1 MNSKVLVSILVVS
14 SLLVFGFARDA
25 ASAESK
31 PINIG
36 WTGGSNWSSL
46 PYQVAVDRKFFEK
59 EGLNVRLITMR
70 GTTLM
75 LSALMA
81 DEIDYVTILPFIAG
95 AAVRGLPVKIVASGA
110 KSSGYAII
118 SSPEISSLK
127 GLKGK
132 RIAINS
138 FGSSADF
145 AIFTALSRS
154 GLDPDK
160 DVTLQTISGTPD
172 ARFAALISRAVD
184 ATVVGSPFEYFA
196 EQKGFKTLVSVNEMA
211 ELVKIPIT
219 GISTSQR
226 KIDKQ
231 PDEIVR
237 VLKALRASTLFI
249 QSEREIGI
257 GLMEKNLKLDRIA
270 AEKFYALYREQY
282 NPELSVPNSVVEEWI
297 AVGTFR
303 AKEKEKGG
311 AQAQRVHDWRF
322 AEKARR

>member
-1 MNSKVLVSILVVS
+1 MKSKVSVIALLVS
-14 SLLVFGFARDA
+14 SLVVFGFAA
-25 ASAESK
+25 HGETAERK
-31 PINIG
+31 LINIA

-59 EGLNVRLITMR
+59 EGLHVRLITMR
-70 GTTLM
+70 GTALM

-145 AIFTALSRS
+145 AIYTALSRS

-172 ARFAALISRAVD
+172 ARFAALISRSVD

-196 EQKGFKTLVSVNEMA
+196 EQKGFKTLVSVKEMA
-211 ELVKIPIT
+211 ELVKIPI
-219 GISTSQR
+219 QHC
-226 KIDKQ
+226 
-231 PDEIVR
+231 
-237 VLKALRASTLFI
+237 
-249 QSEREIGI
+249 
-257 GLMEKNLKLDRIA
+257 
-270 AEKFYALYREQY
+270 AEENR
-282 NPELSVPNSVVEEWI
+282 
-297 AVGTFR
+297 
-303 AKEKEKGG
+303 
-311 AQAQRVHDWRF
+311 
-322 AEKARR
+322 

>member
-1 MNSKVLVSILVVS
+1 MQLKVLVIVFLMS
-14 SLLVFGFARDA
+14 SLLVYGFATHP
-25 ASAESK
+25 ASAEGK

-59 EGLNVRLITMR
+59 EGLDIRLITMR

-95 AAVRGLPVKIVASGA
+95 AAVRGLPVKIVPSGA

-145 AIFTALSRS
+145 AIYTA
-154 GLDPDK
+154 
-160 DVTLQTISGTPD
+160 
-172 ARFAALISRAVD
+172 
-184 ATVVGSPFEYFA
+184 
-196 EQKGFKTLVSVNEMA
+196 
-211 ELVKIPIT
+211 
-219 GISTSQR
+219 
-226 KIDKQ
+226 
-231 PDEIVR
+231 
-237 VLKALRASTLFI
+237 
-249 QSEREIGI
+249 
-257 GLMEKNLKLDRIA
+257 
-270 AEKFYALYREQY
+270 
-282 NPELSVPNSVVEEWI
+282 
-297 AVGTFR
+297 
-303 AKEKEKGG
+303 
-311 AQAQRVHDWRF
+311 
-322 AEKARR
+322 

>member
-1 MNSKVLVSILVVS
+1 MKSKVSIIVLLVS
-14 SLLVFGFARDA
+14 SLLVFGFAA
-25 ASAESK
+25 HGKTAESK
-31 PINIG
+31 LINIA

-59 EGLNVRLITMR
+59 EGLHVRLITMR

-95 AAVRGLPVKIVASGA
+95 AAVRGLPVKIIASGA

-145 AIFTALSRS
+145 AIYTALSRS

-160 DVTLQTISGTPD
+160 DVTLQTVSGTPD

-196 EQKGFKTLVSVNEMA
+196 EQKGFKTLVSVREMA

-237 VLKALRASTLFI
+237 VLRALRTATLFI

-257 GLMEKNLKLDRIA
+257 ELMEKTLKLDRGA

-282 NPELSVPNSVVEEWI
+282 NPDLSAPNSVVDEWI

-303 AKEKEKGG
+303 SKEKEKGS
-311 AQAQRVHDWRF
+311 AQAQRVYDWRF
-322 AEKARR
+322 AEKARQ

>member
-1 MNSKVLVSILVVS
+1 
-14 SLLVFGFARDA
+14 
-25 ASAESK
+25 
-31 PINIG
+31 
-36 WTGGSNWSSL
+36 
-46 PYQVAVDRKFFEK
+46 
-59 EGLNVRLITMR
+59 MR

-145 AIFTALSRS
+145 AIYTALSRS

-184 ATVVGSPFEYFA
+184 ATVVSSPFEYFA

-237 VLKALRASTLFI
+237 VLRALRAATLFI

-257 GLMEKNLKLDRIA
+257 GLMEKTLKLDRSA

-311 AQAQRVHDWRF
+311 AQAQRVYDWRF

>member
-1 MNSKVLVSILVVS
+1 MNFKGPVIVLFGSIL
-14 SLLVFGFARDA
+14 LLFGFAADGKT
-25 ASAESK
+25 AESK
-31 PINIG
+31 PINIA

-59 EGLNVRLITMR
+59 EGLLVRLITMR

-75 LSALMA
+75 ISALMA

-145 AIFTALSRS
+145 AIYTALSRS

-196 EQKGFKTLVSVNEMA
+196 EQKGFKTLVSVKEMA

-219 GISTSQR
+219 GISTAQK

-237 VLKALRASTLFI
+237 VLRGLRAATLFI

-257 GLMEKNLKLDRIA
+257 ELMEKTLKLDRGA

-282 NPELSVPNSVVEEWI
+282 NPDLSVPNSVVDEWI

-303 AKEKEKGG
+303 SKEKEKGS
-311 AQAQRVHDWRF
+311 AQAQRVYDWRF
-322 AEKARR
+322 AEKARQ

>member
-1 MNSKVLVSILVVS
+1 MKSKVSVIALLVS
-14 SLLVFGFARDA
+14 SLVVFGFAA
-25 ASAESK
+25 HGETAERK
-31 PINIG
+31 LINIA

-59 EGLNVRLITMR
+59 EGLHVRLITMR
-70 GTTLM
+70 GTALM

-145 AIFTALSRS
+145 AIYTALSRS

-172 ARFAALISRAVD
+172 ARFAALISRSVD

-196 EQKGFKTLVSVNEMA
+196 EQKGFKTLVSVKEMA

-219 GISTSQR
+219 GISTAQK

-237 VLKALRASTLFI
+237 VLRGLRAATLFI

-257 GLMEKNLKLDRIA
+257 ELMEKTLKLDGGA

-282 NPELSVPNSVVEEWI
+282 NPDLSVPNSVVEEWI

-303 AKEKEKGG
+303 SKEKEKGG
-311 AQAQRVHDWRF
+311 AQAQRVYDWRF
-322 AEKARR
+322 AEKARQ

>member
-1 MNSKVLVSILVVS
+1 
-14 SLLVFGFARDA
+14 
-25 ASAESK
+25 
-31 PINIG
+31 
-36 WTGGSNWSSL
+36 
-46 PYQVAVDRKFFEK
+46 
-59 EGLNVRLITMR
+59 MR

-145 AIFTALSRS
+145 AIYTALSRS

-184 ATVVGSPFEYFA
+184 ATVVSSPFEYFA

-237 VLKALRASTLFI
+237 VLRALRAATLFI

-257 GLMEKNLKLDRIA
+257 GLMEKTLKLERSA
-270 AEKFYALYREQY
+270 AEKFYTLYREQY

>member
-1 MNSKVLVSILVVS
+1 VKSKVVVIVLLIS
-14 SLLVFGFARDA
+14 SLLLFGFTADGKA
-25 ASAESK
+25 AEGK
-31 PINIG
+31 VINIG
-36 WTGGSNWSSL
+36 WTGGSNWSAL

-118 SSPEISSLK
+118 SSPEINSLK
-127 GLKGK
+127 GLRGK

-145 AIFTALSRS
+145 AIYTALSR
-154 GLDPDK
+154 
-160 DVTLQTISGTPD
+160 TPD

-196 EQKGFKTLVSVNEMA
+196 EQKGFKTLVSVKEMA

-237 VLKALRASTLFI
+237 VLRALRAATLFI
-249 QSEREIGI
+249 QREREIGI
-257 GLMEKNLKLDRIA
+257 GLMEKTLKLDRSA

-303 AKEKEKGG
+303 AKEKEKGE
-311 AQAQRVHDWRF
+311 AQAQRVHDWTF
-322 AEKARR
+322 AEKAKQ

>member
-1 MNSKVLVSILVVS
+1 
-14 SLLVFGFARDA
+14 
-25 ASAESK
+25 
-31 PINIG
+31 
-36 WTGGSNWSSL
+36 
-46 PYQVAVDRKFFEK
+46 
-59 EGLNVRLITMR
+59 
-70 GTTLM
+70 M

-145 AIFTALSRS
+145 AIYTALRRS

-237 VLKALRASTLFI
+237 VLRGLRAATLFI

-257 GLMEKNLKLDRIA
+257 GLMEKTLKLDRGA
-270 AEKFYALYREQY
+270 AERFYALYREQY

-303 AKEKEKGG
+303 AKETDKGG
-311 AQAQRVHDWRF
+311 AQAQRVHDWTF
-322 AEKARR
+322 AEKAKR